1 MFSSALSTN
10 FARYAR
16 VATLIVALALV
27 VAACTQ
33 PSIPPVPEELAE
45 ALAEALPDLE
55 GYELVTI
62 DDAPIVAELEALIG
76 AGSDE
81 PVVAGLPIM
90 RADGSVATVNW
101 IAYHV
106 NVRDLLSELETPDSN
121 LVQGLDMDLSA
132 PSRTFRGI
140 PDWDDN
146 TLLGKLSEFEKAGAV
161 DDPLLQPSVLN
172 LIGDRLEGALLG
184 TDDDTNASVLNHL
197 ETMLELHFGAEEAS
211 RLAALTT
218 ANYVVYR
225 QQEFQP
231 PVSHGEEEHE
241 VNQVSGAHGEHGDAG
256 VANPL
261 MAYAQDPAS
270 VDVAPSLH
278 ANVRT
283 LRPVMIADDTIYDP
297 DTGTWAI
304 NNWFARVDA
313 AANRQNAYLLLAN
326 IAPDIATGSTLATNN
341 NRILVRTQIAGYLV
355 LTPFGKTQINPK
367 PTASCGG
374 SGTFIDVVRT
384 LSNSYTAVPNEYWM
398 WWTRHYGGGCAYIR
412 TLGRTPLDGA
422 VGWSGFGSGTVD
434 WTSFVFMHESGH
446 IIGGTH
452 STNTATSPET
462 VSSHRC
468 NLFGVW
474 PIGPTGPSLMSYAGG
489 TRTYCYAATPSS
501 GSPKRNLTHT
511 AEYLHSFLQ

>member
-1 MFSSALSTN
+1 MASSADRTP
-10 FARYAR
+10 FARFAWVLIL
-16 VATLIVALALV
+16 VAALTLV
-27 VAACTQ
+27 VAGCTTT
-33 PSIPPVPEELAE
+33 SGPPVPGELAE

-55 GYELVTI
+55 QFELVTI
-62 DDAPIVAELEALIG
+62 DDAPIVEELEALIT
-76 AGSDE
+76 AGTGD
-81 PVVAGLPIM
+81 PVVASLPIM
-90 RADGSVATVNW
+90 RADGSVANVNW

-106 NVRDLLSELETPDSN
+106 NVRNLRQELETPDSN
-121 LVQGLDMDLSA
+121 LVQGLEVNPSG

-146 TLLGKLSEFEKAGAV
+146 TLLARLSEFEEAGMV
-161 DDPLLQPSVLN
+161 DDPMLQPSVLN

-184 TDDDTNASVLNHL
+184 VDEDTNASVLNHL
-197 ETMLELHFGAEEAS
+197 ETMLELHFGAAEAS
-211 RLAALTT
+211 RLAALTD
-218 ANYVVYR
+218 ANYLVYR

-231 PVSHGEEEHE
+231 QVGHGEGEE
-241 VNQVSGAHGEHGDAG
+241 VQGDQVSSAHGDHGAE
-256 VANPL
+256 NPL

-270 VDVAPSLH
+270 VDVAPALH
-278 ANVRT
+278 VNGRI

-304 NNWFARVDA
+304 NNWFARVEA

-326 IAPDIATGSTLATNN
+326 IAPDIATGSTLASDN
-341 NRILVRTQIAGYLV
+341 NRILVRTEIAGYLV
-355 LTPFGKTQINPK
+355 LTPFGKTLINPK
-367 PTASCGG
+367 PSGSCGG

-412 TLGRTPLDGA
+412 TLGNSPRDGA

-452 STNTATSPET
+452 TTNSASSPET
-462 VSSHRC
+462 LSSHRC
-468 NLFGVW
+468 KLFGVW
-474 PIGPTGPSLMSYAGG
+474 PIGPTGPSLMSYASG